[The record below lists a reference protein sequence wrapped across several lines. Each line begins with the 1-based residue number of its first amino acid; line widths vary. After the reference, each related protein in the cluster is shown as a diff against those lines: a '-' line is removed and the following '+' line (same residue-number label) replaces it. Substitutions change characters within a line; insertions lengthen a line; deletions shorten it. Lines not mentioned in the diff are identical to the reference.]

1 SFLPSLFRGLNFTPT
16 LAAIL
21 LPILRLV
28 IFGAIREGI
37 IVGLWRV
44 LVERLNIAA
53 SEMVYVTH

>member
-1 SFLPSLFRGLNFTPT
+1 V
-16 LAAIL
+16 AIA

-28 IFGAIREGI
+28 IFGVIREGI
-37 IVGLWRV
+37 IAGLWQA